1 MNIKDAYIHGTHG
14 VVKSIN
20 VAIKESEPYDDSILY
35 YTLADLNNTSHYVK
49 LPLVSDTRN
58 GLMSSSDKIKLNN
71 LSIDAKY
78 TAGSTNSDSK
88 LFLIGA
94 TSQSANPQTYSHD
107 TAYVGSNG
115 FLYSNSKKVDM
126 DLVVPLNAQGS
137 VIPPNAD
144 LNTIEYLKT
153 GNYYCKYTDD
163 AVTIKNCPV
172 TRAFRMEVYSILE
185 QTPNESYAWSNR
197 LRKLTTTNGKQYIQ
211 HCFTEATAGEFTYGD
226 WIYIPTVKAV
236 MDIDTNGSVI
246 KVGDASTPVYINT
259 SGNFE
264 PCTNVQSDISKSV
277 AASTRITTS
286 EELDAFIEPSKVKF
300 AVLSR
305 DADLAKPV
313 LGGKD
318 GLIVSHGWAGDN
330 RYGYQMAYDDGGYN
344 ISFRYYSNGT
354 WSSWKA
360 LTFEGH
366 THNYAGSDSAG
377 GPANEVKIS
386 AGSTNIERNIV
397 VANGNSLFTVP
408 KVTGNYATG
417 TLTANYFKFN
427 EFAIKHPE
435 DNSNFWQAI
444 FGETLPKGLITVK
457 PFRFNLN
464 SGDDVKTVSYNNNTI
479 QLYNNYASS
488 LIWTTYDTFG
498 YLNIPAYPRE
508 MDNVWIGGG
517 NNNYENGWSA
527 KLFHSRKN
535 LTPTENNTYDVGS
548 SDYKWK
554 DVYATTFIGNL
565 DGSYVNKLTGY
576 TKTSLGADI
585 VATDTLNTAL
595 SKLEYKADLA
605 YKWVSSV
612 TDKTDTD
619 EYINKWD
626 EIVDFLDSVK
636 EGSDISTA
644 FVTTATA
651 QTITGLKSF
660 QTKSTTEQPQAV
672 VLKLKNDGWLVDMST
687 AVDFY
692 NGSMYTVPNARIETK
707 MNGPGYRG
715 GTLIFSTQGKEVN
728 YQNPNPNPLTERLT
742 ITDDGN
748 SVFNTHILPSITDTY
763 DLGSSSYAWK
773 NVYATTF
780 IGHLNGNA
788 DTSTKTGVST
798 IWLYPERQNEI
809 NFGGTNQGT
818 VIYFGAYKKDD
829 RPIPT
834 HFVFGGGTGTAEI
847 KAKTFK
853 RTDGTEVSYSGHTHN
868 YLQGGGYQ
876 SLATVR
882 DLTNFPAFKTLFTGY
897 WGVNASGYST
907 QYGTT
912 LDISYSTWY
921 QRLAFNTNGRIEYFR
936 GIDSNNSEGTEAT
949 LTKVGD
955 LAYTHEVFITNRLSD
970 SGLTTADLTVYADLS
985 EPIKDQEAFKVL
997 NSGSYIVAR
1006 PGSTELLINLSAN
1019 YKYASTSALEF
1030 LTSYAHT
1037 SRLKVRKIID
1047 SNRVSGEF
1055 KELAWYSD
1063 IPTALKNPNKLT
1075 LNVGSS
1081 TTIEY
1086 DGSEQKTV
1094 NITPAN
1100 IGALDPSNITYTES
1114 ITKSTIGYYVIGTL
1128 QIGGTNHV
1136 LFGKDTSPI
1145 SLSKTIASNTKYRLS
1160 TSTWINTSGTFTSL
1174 DAGTYVIQLTSD
1186 NLVASGIMS
1195 VLKNVTD
1202 TVGDEIPL
1210 HVYGTAGWR
1219 PYLRTLGNTLQIASN
1234 DVSSTERTVTIKIAR
1249 IL

>member
-14 VVKSIN
+14 VVKNIN
-20 VAIKESEPYDDSILY
+20 VDIKDSEPYDNSILY
-35 YTLADLNNTSHYVK
+35 YTLADLNNTSQYVK
-49 LPLVSDTRN
+49 LPLASATQN
-58 GLMSSSDKIKLNN
+58 GLMSSLDKIKLNN
-71 LSIDAKY
+71 LS
-78 TAGSTNSDSK
+78 T
-88 LFLIGA
+88 
-94 TSQSANPQTYSHD
+94 
-107 TAYVGSNG
+107 
-115 FLYSNSKKVDM
+115 
-126 DLVVPLNAQGS
+126 
-137 VIPPNAD
+137 
-144 LNTIEYLKT
+144 
-153 GNYYCKYTDD
+153 
-163 AVTIKNCPV
+163 
-172 TRAFRMEVYSILE
+172 
-185 QTPNESYAWSNR
+185 
-197 LRKLTTTNGKQYIQ
+197 
-211 HCFTEATAGEFTYGD
+211 
-226 WIYIPTVKAV
+226 
-236 MDIDTNGSVI
+236 
-246 KVGDASTPVYINT
+246 
-259 SGNFE
+259 
-264 PCTNVQSDISKSV
+264 
-277 AASTRITTS
+277 
-286 EELDAFIEPSKVKF
+286 
-300 AVLSR
+300 
-305 DADLAKPV
+305 
-313 LGGKD
+313 
-318 GLIVSHGWAGDN
+318 
-330 RYGYQMAYDDGGYN
+330 
-344 ISFRYYSNGT
+344 
-354 WSSWKA
+354 
-360 LTFEGH
+360 
-366 THNYAGSDSAG
+366 YAGSDSAG

-386 AGSTNIERNIV
+386 EGSTNVERNIV
-397 VANGNSLFTVP
+397 VSVYNSLFKVP

-427 EFAIKHPE
+427 EFTIKHPE
-435 DNSNFWQAI
+435 DNPNFWQAI
-444 FGETLPKGLITVK
+444 FGENLPTGLTTVK
-457 PFRFNLN
+457 PFRFDLN
-464 SGDDVKTVSYNNNTI
+464 SGDDIETVSYNNNTV
-479 QLYNNYASS
+479 QLFNKYAPS

-498 YLNIPAYPRE
+498 YLNIPAYPME

-517 NNNYENGWSA
+517 NNKYEIGWSA
-527 KLFHSRKN
+527 KLFHSRKD
-535 LTPTENNTYDVGS
+535 LTPTEDIKYDVGS
-548 SDYKWK
+548 PNYKWK
-554 DVYATTFIGNL
+554 DIYATTFIGNL

-576 TKTSLGADI
+576 TKTPLVTDI
-585 VATDTLNTAL
+585 AATDTLNTAL

-612 TDKTDTD
+612 TAETDTD
-619 EYINKWD
+619 EYVNKWD

-715 GTLIFSTQGKEVN
+715 GTLIFSTQGKEVSG
-728 YQNPNPNPLTERLT
+728 QNPNPNPLTERLT

-748 SVFNTHILPSITDTY
+748 SVFNTHILPSVTGTY
-763 DLGSSSYAWK
+763 DFGSSSYAWK
-773 NVYATTF
+773 DVYATTF

-788 DTSTKTGVST
+788 STSTKTGVST

-818 VIYFGAYKKDD
+818 TIYFGAYKKDE

-853 RTDGTEVSYSGHTHN
+853 RTDDTEVSYSGHTHN
-868 YLQGGGYQ
+868 YLQGGRYQ
-876 SLATVR
+876 PLATVR
-882 DLTNFPAFKTLFTGY
+882 DLTNFPATKTLFTGY
-897 WGVNASGYST
+897 WDQNASGYAT

-912 LDISYSTWY
+912 LDISYATRW
-921 QRLAFNTNGRIEYFR
+921 QRLAFNTAGRIEYFR
-936 GIDSNNSEGTEAT
+936 GINSNNPEGTEAT

-970 SGLTTADLTVYADLS
+970 SGLTAADLTVYADLS
-985 EPIKDQEAFKVL
+985 EPIKDQEVFKVL

-1063 IPTALKNPNKLT
+1063 IPTIPTELKNPNELI
-1075 LNVGSS
+1075 LNVGSN
-1081 TTIEY
+1081 TTVEY

-1100 IGALDPSNITYTES
+1100 IGALALTGGTMTGQINSQGIVPTTSNAYSLGTSSFKWTKVYATIFDGAIRSKDISELTGVTSNFSDKTFNPFFSNVTMPTNNWWSGFTSKGWTDNYNSWQLVGFSGENEASKSNLYWRNGNNDTWNNWKKMLDDSNTTYTET
-1114 ITKSTIGYYVIGTL
+1114 ITKSTAGSYVIGTL
-1128 QIGGTNHV
+1128 QIGGTSHV
-1136 LFGKDTSPI
+1136 LYGKDTSPI
-1145 SLSKTIASNTKYRLS
+1145 LLSNTIKTNAKYMVS
-1160 TSTWINTSGTFTSL
+1160 TSTWTNTGYTFESL
-1174 DAGTYVIQLTSD
+1174 DAGTYAIQLTSD
-1186 NLVASGIMS
+1186 NLIASGIMS
-1195 VLKNVTD
+1195 VLKNVVD

-1219 PYLRTLGNTLQIASN
+1219 PYLRTRENKLQIASN
-1234 DVSSTERTVTIKIAR
+1234 DVSNTERTVTIKIAR